1 MSSVRVPFL
10 DPGSDDPE
18 DRLRDQRH
26 VREVE
31 VDRAWVAEDR
41 GGFVANAA
49 VASLDLT
56 LPAPPAA
63 VAPLIPFA
71 GVTAVGVHPTHRRRG
86 LLRRLMAGML
96 EDARARGDALA
107 GLIASE
113 SGIYGRFGFGQ
124 ATSSGR
130 GEDRQSRRRHAGAA
144 TPA

>member
-63 VAPLIPFA
+63 VAPVIPFA

-96 EDARARGDALA
+96 EDARARGERLRRVDRVRVGHLRPLRIRP
-107 GLIASE
+107 GHQ
-113 SGIYGRFGFGQ
+113 R
-124 ATSSGR
+124 GR
-130 GEDRQSRRRHAGAA
+130 GDDRQSRRRHAGAA